1 MTKNKTLPH
10 QLIARTSRSSVY
22 EVYQE
27 QAVPIIF
34 VTDELLVFIVCTTE
48 YVYAERQADRKS
60 ECARDGLMLKVEWC
74 GAKRGMT

>member
-10 QLIARTSRSSVY
+10 QLIARTSRLSVY

-48 YVYAERQADRKS
+48 YVYTVQ
-60 ECARDGLMLKVEWC
+60 
-74 GAKRGMT
+74 RGMQTERVSARETD